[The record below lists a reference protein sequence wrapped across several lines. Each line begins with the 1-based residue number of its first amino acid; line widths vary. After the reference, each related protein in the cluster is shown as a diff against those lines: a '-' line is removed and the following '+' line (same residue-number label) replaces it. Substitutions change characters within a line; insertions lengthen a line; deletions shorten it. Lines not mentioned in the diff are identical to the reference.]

1 MKRKKAKKHSILHL
15 LKGHFWGMFF
25 VTLLV
30 IFHRVSYSFVPLFT
44 QYILKYLQNNG
55 VVTGVNLPL
64 FVIEIFEKGQNVF
77 EVSLYV
83 ALTLLLYQL
92 FRFSLMVVE
101 QRLKGQ
107 VQESIALK
115 LRVKLFDHIQSLSY
129 HYHNNSDT
137 GDLIQRVTT
146 DVEVTTNFVVMRVM
160 DAVGLIFMVLS
171 GAYQMYFLSPLLMYI
186 SLAVI
191 PLYGISSYFYFK
203 NIWKRYND
211 IDEKEAE
218 ILTVIQENVH
228 NAKVV
233 KAFANEKFETEKLEV
248 KNKAH
253 KNAVIKTNKI
263 VGMYWAAMDFFALS
277 QYFVITLI
285 SVFLARNGQMDAG
298 NAAAALMLVGLLIW
312 PIRGLGRLINDVS
325 HANVAYNRITTV
337 LDEKS
342 EFEINGDLLPEI
354 AGKIEFKNVSFKF
367 PGDSSYTLENLNFT
381 IQKGQTVAIVG
392 RTGSGKTTIINLL
405 MRMYEYEGSILID
418 DIELRDIEKHH
429 LRKNMGTVLQNPFL
443 YSRTIRDN
451 INITARKAPMEKIIN
466 ASEIATIAH
475 DIRDFEKGY
484 DTMVG
489 ERGTTLS
496 GGQKQRVAIA
506 RVLISEKPI
515 LIFDDALSAVDSRT
529 DTLIRQ
535 ALKQKEQTSTTLIIT
550 HRITTA
556 KEADQIIVI
565 NNKTVE
571 DIGTHDTLA
580 KAGGLYQV
588 LWDIQGDLET
598 EFLELVAKECV

>member
-191 PLYGISSYFYFK
+191 PLYGISS
-203 NIWKRYND
+203 
-211 IDEKEAE
+211 
-218 ILTVIQENVH
+218 
-228 NAKVV
+228 
-233 KAFANEKFETEKLEV
+233 
-248 KNKAH
+248 
-253 KNAVIKTNKI
+253 
-263 VGMYWAAMDFFALS
+263 
-277 QYFVITLI
+277 
-285 SVFLARNGQMDAG
+285 
-298 NAAAALMLVGLLIW
+298 
-312 PIRGLGRLINDVS
+312 
-325 HANVAYNRITTV
+325 
-337 LDEKS
+337 
-342 EFEINGDLLPEI
+342 
-354 AGKIEFKNVSFKF
+354 
-367 PGDSSYTLENLNFT
+367 
-381 IQKGQTVAIVG
+381 
-392 RTGSGKTTIINLL
+392 
-405 MRMYEYEGSILID
+405 
-418 DIELRDIEKHH
+418 
-429 LRKNMGTVLQNPFL
+429 
-443 YSRTIRDN
+443 
-451 INITARKAPMEKIIN
+451 
-466 ASEIATIAH
+466 
-475 DIRDFEKGY
+475 
-484 DTMVG
+484 
-489 ERGTTLS
+489 
-496 GGQKQRVAIA
+496 
-506 RVLISEKPI
+506 
-515 LIFDDALSAVDSRT
+515 
-529 DTLIRQ
+529 
-535 ALKQKEQTSTTLIIT
+535 
-550 HRITTA
+550 
-556 KEADQIIVI
+556 
-565 NNKTVE
+565 
-571 DIGTHDTLA
+571 
-580 KAGGLYQV
+580 
-588 LWDIQGDLET
+588 
-598 EFLELVAKECV
+598 